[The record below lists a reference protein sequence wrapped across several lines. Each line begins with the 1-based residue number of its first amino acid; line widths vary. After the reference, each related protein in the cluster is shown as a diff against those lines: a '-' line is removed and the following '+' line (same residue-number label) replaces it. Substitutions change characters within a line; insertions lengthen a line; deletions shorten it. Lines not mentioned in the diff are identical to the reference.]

1 MELSYTI
8 IFINGLINRSTLGSH
23 QTKPTYMDPITPVG
37 VIYILSFLGPNPMN
51 LALWIFLRRSR
62 GSSLPEFFLNGWMA
76 AVSVG
81 NRGEREWNAMMELL
95 GS

>member
-1 MELSYTI
+1 
-8 IFINGLINRSTLGSH
+8 
-23 QTKPTYMDPITPVG
+23 MDPITPVG
-37 VIYILSFLGPNPMN
+37 VIHILSFLGPNPMN

-81 NRGEREWNAMMELL
+81 NRGEREWNAMMELV